1 MNSKAFKLNFYAFL
15 WHAVF
20 LALSSNFMNIDTII
34 PSLLIKAGGNNL
46 QLGILTAI
54 LIGLSPFAQLFFG
67 TMLAPY
73 KSKKKYLLI
82 GIYIRI
88 LSLISLSSLIFNSK
102 TTGDSV
108 ILILFVIISLFSLS
122 GGFAGIAYTDI
133 LGKAILPTE
142 RKKFF
147 SLRQTITS
155 LGLLISSIAVKKVLT
170 IFNFPKNYGYLFFIA
185 FALLFIASFGFW
197 IIHEPESEIKNKIS
211 FLNLL
216 KQLPVFLKK
225 DSNLFNYLLSINF
238 LNFFISTLPFFLMFF
253 KTKQPITGAIV
264 GNLLV
269 AKILGMTI
277 GGLLIHYFFKKTN
290 YKSLLLMIIPLGI
303 ILPIIAFFTAKI
315 LSLYMIVFFF
325 AGIFFAFFAVAKSGI
340 LIEISNETNRP
351 IYAGLAGAGN
361 IVGIIYPLLVG
372 LLVKWIGFFSIFVF
386 ASTMLGFSL
395 IFVKKIHCK

>member
-15 WHAVF
+15 WHSIF

-34 PSLLIKAGGNNL
+34 PSLLIKAGGSNF

-54 LIGLSPFAQLFFG
+54 LVGLSPFAQLFFG
-67 TMLAPY
+67 PILAPY
-73 KSKKKYLLI
+73 KSKKIYLLL

-88 LSLISLSSLIFNSK
+88 LSLLALSFLLFKSI
-102 TTGDSV
+102 TTGENI
-108 ILILFVIISLFSLS
+108 ILILFIIISLFTLS

-133 LGKAILPTE
+133 LGKAIRPNE

-185 FALLFIASFGFW
+185 FLLLLIASSGFW
-197 IIHEPESEIKNKIS
+197 VIREPESKIKNKTS
-211 FLNLL
+211 RLNLL
-216 KQLPVFLKK
+216 KLLPVYLKK

-238 LNFFISTLPFFLMFF
+238 FNFFISILPFFLMFL
-253 KTKQPITGAIV
+253 KTKQPITGKV
-264 GNLLV
+264 LGNLLV

-303 ILPIIAFFTAKI
+303 ILPIIAFLTVKI
-315 LSLYMIVFFF
+315 LFLYILVFFF
-325 AGIFFAFFAVAKSGI
+325 IGIFFAFFAVANSGI
-340 LIEISNETNRP
+340 LIEISNEINRP
-351 IYAGLAGAGN
+351 IYTGLAGAGN

-372 LLVKWIGFFSIFVF
+372 LLVKWIGFFPIFVF
-386 ASTMLGFSL
+386 ASVMLGFSL
-395 IFVKKIHCK
+395 IFIKKIHCK